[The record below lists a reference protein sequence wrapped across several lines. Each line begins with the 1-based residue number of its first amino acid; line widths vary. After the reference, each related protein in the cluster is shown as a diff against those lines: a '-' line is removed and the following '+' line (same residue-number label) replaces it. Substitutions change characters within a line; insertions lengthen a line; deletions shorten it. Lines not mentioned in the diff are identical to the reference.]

1 MNLREVFEKRFNP
14 EEEYLGL
21 AKEIN
26 SIEPY
31 VSVCIATYQ
40 HEKFISKCIESV
52 LEQET
57 NFPIE
62 ILIGED
68 QGPDDTR
75 KICLE
80 FAEKNPDRIR
90 LFLRDRSTSQL
101 LDDEGK
107 FVARFNGRWLRKS
120 ARGKYIALCEGDD
133 YWDDPLK
140 LQKQVEFLDQN
151 PAYVISYHDARIV
164 DENDKLIAS
173 SKLKKE
179 SRKKDYSINQMVQG
193 KLLPTMS
200 VVFRNLIKEGKINDL
215 HPVKNG
221 DRLLF
226 ALLGQYGKAHYSG
239 EVSPAVYRV
248 HSGGIW
254 SKTDM
259 MSRKK
264 DLVNTSEVIHLVV
277 NEQFKTLAKN
287 ELFARRLH
295 LAREYMKMRQ
305 YSKFWLH
312 YKVAFSE
319 FAFNLIFIKHFIK
332 ENLKI
337 LFSLILGR

>member
-1 MNLREVFEKRFNP
+1 MDIQKIFEKRFNP
-14 EEEYLGL
+14 REEYLGL
-21 AKEIN
+21 EKEIN

-31 VSVCIATYQ
+31 VSVCIATYH
-40 HEKFISKCIESV
+40 HEKFILKCIEGV

-68 QGPDDTR
+68 QGKDETR
-75 KICLE
+75 KICME
-80 FAEKNPDRIR
+80 YAEKYTDRIR

-107 FVARFNGRWLRKS
+107 YVARFNSKWLRKS

-140 LQKQVEFLDQN
+140 LQKQVDFLDKH
-151 PAYVISYHDARIV
+151 PEYVISYHDARIV
-164 DENDKLIAS
+164 DENDQLLAE
-173 SKLKKE
+173 SKLK
-179 SRKKDYSINQMVQG
+179 SDRRKRDYSITQMVQG

-200 VVFRNLIKEGKINDL
+200 VVFRNLIQEGKINDL

-226 ALLGQYGKAHYSG
+226 TLLGQYGKAHYHKDIR
-239 EVSPAVYRV
+239 PAYYRV

-254 SKTDM
+254 SKVNLLK
-259 MSRKK
+259 RKQ
-264 DLVNTSEVIHLVV
+264 DLIHTVEVIARVI
-277 NEQFKTLAKN
+277 NQEFKSVIAN
-287 ELFARRLH
+287 ELFIRKLQ
-295 LAREYMKMRQ
+295 LAREHLKEGDN
-305 YSKFWLH
+305 SSFFKE
-312 YKVAFSE
+312 YKSAFLSYN
-319 FAFNLIFIKHFIK
+319 FNFTFVKYLIK
-332 ENLKI
+332 EHLKI
-337 LFSLILGR
+337 LYTLILRK